1 MTEPDLYAAT
11 LVVPVALS
19 RVDAL
24 AVVALARDESVEG
37 IGSARPR
44 VQLGGGA
51 WVEVEIPKFGDP
63 PPVALDVYSI
73 RSDDHARLEAL
84 RLAADLERVA
94 GWSIHPDFE
103 LD

>member
-1 MTEPDLYAAT
+1 MIYAAT
-11 LVVPVALS
+11 LVASAALS

-24 AVVALARDESVEG
+24 AVVALARDTHVEG
-37 IGSARPR
+37 AGTPRPR
-44 VQLGGGA
+44 VALGGGA

-63 PPVALDVYSI
+63 PPVALDVYSN

-94 GWSIHPDFE
+94 GWSIDPDFE
-103 LD
+103 VD